1 MEKYKS
7 HECLARARG
16 IRYLCAM
23 STILLVYCTCPDRKI
38 ALELAR
44 HLVEQG
50 LAACVGISAPQT
62 SVYLWKG
69 KLETEQEC
77 QLTIKTTVDRYQDL
91 EDALRTRHPYELP
104 EIIAVPIQ
112 HGLPEYLQWVEQC
125 TNSFA

>member
-1 MEKYKS
+1 MHS
-7 HECLARARG
+7 RLCSTTG

-23 STILLVYCTCPDRKI
+23 SATLLVYCTCPDRKT

-44 HLVEQG
+44 PLVEQG
-50 LAACVGISAPQT
+50 LAACVGINAPQT

-77 QLTIKTTVDRYQDL
+77 QLTIKTTVGRYQDL

-125 TNSFA
+125 TNPSA